1 MDFLATLLRNS
12 RRPEECQDSRDE
24 QQART
29 QAEDNGA
36 EHHLHER
43 PENHGRRH
51 GHRKDAQVCGEA
63 PQNHCGP
70 HPRESHL
77 HALYPCLAGHILEAV
92 NEVQGIVHT
101 QANRHDQIR
110 HGDGIES
117 DAGHMHHAKQEDIN
131 DHNGAGY
138 NHAGFEVAH
147 EHEAYE
153 NDAG

>member
-1 MDFLATLLRNS
+1 MNVRKITDVAMVIGRTPRNVEK
-12 RRPEECQDSRDE
+12 PPTTT
-24 QQART
+24 A
-29 QAEDNGA
+29 G
-36 EHHLHER
+36 
-43 PENHGRRH
+43 
-51 GHRKDAQVCGEA
+51 
-63 PQNHCGP
+63 
-70 HPRESHL
+70 PRESHL
-77 HALYPCLAGHILEAV
+77 RALYPCLAGHILEAV
-92 NEVQGIVHT
+92 NEVQCVVHT